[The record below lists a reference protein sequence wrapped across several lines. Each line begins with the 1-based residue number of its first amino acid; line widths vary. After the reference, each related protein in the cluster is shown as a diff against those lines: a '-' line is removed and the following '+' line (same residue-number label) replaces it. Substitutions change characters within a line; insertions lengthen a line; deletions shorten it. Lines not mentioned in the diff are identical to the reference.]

1 MDKTKQDADLLKQT
15 IDTQNKEHAQ
25 KVQDLTKTL
34 ETAQTQG
41 KEEQEKV
48 AKALDEEKQLHNQKL
63 EELTLQLTY
72 VLAQAKQ
79 LDEELTKQK
88 NLVSEKQELWNI
100 NQSVE

>member
-1 MDKTKQDADLLKQT
+1 MLK
-15 IDTQNKEHAQ
+15 

-41 KEEQEKV
+41 KEEQEKA

-72 VLAQAKQ
+72 CLSSSQAAR
-79 LDEELTKQK
+79 
-88 NLVSEKQELWNI
+88 
-100 NQSVE
+100 